1 MRHAKYET
9 DYRLTVRVHDF
20 GVTAFVEL
28 LLNGERLT
36 TFHPGTK
43 DVSRAH
49 DVALDYLT
57 FAFLTA
63 EDAVRDLAG
72 IRPGNPDDYGK

>member
-36 TFHPGTK
+36 TFHPGTRHV
-43 DVSRAH
+43 DRAKE
-49 DVALDYLT
+49 AAMDYLT

-63 EDAVRDLAG
+63 EGAVRDLAG
-72 IRPGNPDDYGK
+72 IRPGNPDDYGE